1 MSDATHNIFRSMD
14 ALGAISYCSFA
25 TRKGMKSVAIKNKDL
40 HALMRE
46 VVKGLNR
53 KNGDTVSFWPPY
65 SSSVGA
71 SLALY
76 SPLTPEEQE
85 QIWRQYFLPDS
96 DVETE

>member
-1 MSDATHNIFRSMD
+1 MD
-14 ALGAISYCSFA
+14 GLGDISYCSYA
-25 TRKGMKSVAIKNKDL
+25 THKGMRPIALKNKDL

-53 KNGDTVSFWPPY
+53 KNGDVISFWPPY

-76 SPLTPEEQE
+76 FPLTEAE
-85 QIWRQYFLPDS
+85 QIQVWRQYFLPDS
-96 DVETE
+96 DVDTE